1 MTATQSRPESL
12 EARYAEVC
20 ERVGAAAVR
29 SGRRAQDV
37 ILVAVTKTAD
47 PEQIRSLLQL
57 GHRDF
62 GENRVQQLVQR
73 AAMVDEY
80 LNRQRLLPSN
90 RRVRQDQ
97 AAETLFPMGTSEQL
111 RPEPGSKDGVRW
123 HMIGHLQRNKARKV
137 VEFVRLIHS
146 VDSLRLA
153 EELQTIALKRD
164 KVIEILLEVNCSGE
178 ANKKGCPM
186 PAAMP
191 LAEQIETMVNIRLRG
206 VMTMAP
212 YSENPEEARSTFA
225 RCRELYEEMKTM
237 GLADPAGFN
246 ILSMGM
252 SGDYEVAI
260 SEGANI
266 VRVGSAIF
274 GEKED
279 APVPEEQPEPEEE
292 GEEEPA

>member
-37 ILVAVTKTAD
+37 ILVAVTKYAD

-97 AAETLFPMGTSEQL
+97 AAETLFPMGSRDQLAPAAAAPGGTRRHRRYRL
-111 RPEPGSKDGVRW
+111 RP
-123 HMIGHLQRNKARKV
+123 
-137 VEFVRLIHS
+137 
-146 VDSLRLA
+146 
-153 EELQTIALKRD
+153 
-164 KVIEILLEVNCSGE
+164 
-178 ANKKGCPM
+178 
-186 PAAMP
+186 
-191 LAEQIETMVNIRLRG
+191 
-206 VMTMAP
+206 
-212 YSENPEEARSTFA
+212 
-225 RCRELYEEMKTM
+225 
-237 GLADPAGFN
+237 
-246 ILSMGM
+246 
-252 SGDYEVAI
+252 
-260 SEGANI
+260 
-266 VRVGSAIF
+266 
-274 GEKED
+274 
-279 APVPEEQPEPEEE
+279 
-292 GEEEPA
+292 